1 MNAGRWRWVCFLGVF
16 SLIIAATG
24 CKPNI
29 GTVHEPDQIRVISP
43 DPQFGTATSNNIKQ
57 VSIEVLTAPIPGL
70 LGGQGSRHPVI
81 GERIMLRT
89 IDPEC
94 GLKAL
99 IAEGTTDSGG
109 RLNFEVQ
116 LGTRFGD
123 QYIEAICASRP
134 TVKKRMRFVS
144 GVKIS
149 NNRQEVVAGLPIP
162 NPFRVTLVNADSEP
176 LVGVPIYFSLIIQ
189 PGKGAQLSHS
199 LCLTDENGAAEVEL
213 KTVPSITGVYKVSA
227 EIVDPKNGHAAR
239 PIQLEADAIHVTSLV
254 IGVLGGLAIF
264 IFGMTLMSD
273 GLQQAAGNRLKRV
286 LAFITGNR
294 VRAIF
299 AGAAVAGLIQSSS
312 ATTVMTVG
320 FVNAGLL
327 TLKQAIGVI
336 FGANIGTTA
345 TGQMISFNLGNMALP
360 ALTLGMLL
368 LFILEKPTGRGV
380 ARLVFG
386 FGLLF
391 YGMGMMS
398 SQLRSVS
405 DFPSFI
411 NFFQAIDCRPLTPNS
426 PMELKMVLQAI
437 GIGMLSTMMVQSSAA
452 TIGLAI
458 ALANSGLLNFWT
470 AVPIVLGDNIGTT
483 LTAIL
488 ASLSG
493 NRTAHQTALA
503 HSLFNVLGTSIVVA
517 LLYVPY
523 QGVPCFYYAVDF
535 VTKGDV
541 FSGENVG
548 RHIAAAHSLF
558 NILAVVIFTP
568 FIGILVW
575 VCSKLIPQRGAFM
588 QQGPISLDRS
598 WLATPSLALD
608 GAVRATATMAEKA
621 YWVASE
627 ALLSYCGKKHGQFDE
642 IKRVESETDDMQRQ
656 IMDYLMQLTR
666 RRLSMAQTLAIPT
679 LMHCISDA
687 ERIADIGVLIA
698 ELIPQDTNIP
708 PLTEAA
714 QKELDEIINRTG
726 LLAECVMNGL
736 HGTGKHAVEDA
747 IRYEGQVRILFKQ
760 AEQGH
765 ISRLQSGECNIER
778 GIVYVELLALI
789 ESIVRH
795 LGNIATRTATV
806 TNDLN

>member
-1 MNAGRWRWVCFLGVF
+1 MKIGRWCRFHFLGIT
-16 SLIIAATG
+16 LLLAMACG
-24 CKPNI
+24 CNPGKVA
-29 GTVHEPDQIRVISP
+29 VHEPEQIRIISP
-43 DPQFGTATSNNIKQ
+43 DPQFGTADTNDIKE

-70 LGGQGSRHPVI
+70 LGGRGTRHPVVN
-81 GERIMLRT
+81 ERILLRA

-94 GLKAL
+94 GLKVFVN
-99 IAEGTTDSGG
+99 EGRTDSGG
-109 RLNFEVQ
+109 RLNFKVA
-116 LGTRFGD
+116 LGAHFGD
-123 QYIEAICASRP
+123 QYLETSCASRP
-134 TVKKRMRFVS
+134 SVKKRLRFVS
-144 GVKIS
+144 GVKVT
-149 NNRQEVVAGLPIP
+149 NDKQEVVAGEPIP
-162 NPFRVTLVNADSEP
+162 NPFRLTLFDESLQP
-176 LVGVPIYFSLIIQ
+176 LEGVPVYFTLIIQ

-199 LCLTDENGAAEVEL
+199 LCLTDVNGAAEVEL
-213 KTVPSITGVYKVSA
+213 KTVAGVTGVYKVSA
-227 EIVDPKNGHAAR
+227 EIVDPHNGLAAR
-239 PIQLEADAIHVTSLV
+239 PIQLEADAMHVTSLI

-294 VRAIF
+294 IRAIF
-299 AGAAVAGLIQSSS
+299 AGAAVAGLIQSSG

-360 ALTLGMLL
+360 ALTIGMLL
-368 LFILEKPTGRGV
+368 LFILRKPSGRGV

-398 SQLRSVS
+398 TQLKSVS

-411 NFFQAIDCRPLTPNS
+411 NFFQAIDCQPITAGAS
-426 PMELKMVLQAI
+426 MELKKVLQAI
-437 GIGMLSTMMVQSSAA
+437 GIGMLSTIMVQSSAA

-493 NRTAHQTALA
+493 NRIARQTALA
-503 HSLFNVLGTSIVVA
+503 HSLFNIFGTIIVVT

-523 QGVPCFYYAVDF
+523 QGVTCFYYAVDF

-558 NILAVVIFTP
+558 NIFAVLIFTP
-568 FIGILVW
+568 FIGVLVW
-575 VCSKLIPQRGAFM
+575 LCSKIIPAHGSAP
-588 QQGPISLDRS
+588 QGTLSSLDRS

-608 GAVRATATMAEKA
+608 SAVRATAVMAEKA

-627 ALLSYCGKKHGQFDE
+627 ALECYRGKKHVELDE
-642 IKRVESETDDMQRQ
+642 IKRVEGDTDEMQRQ

-666 RRLSMAQTLAIPT
+666 RRLSMAQTIAIPT

-698 ELIPQDTNIP
+698 ELIPQSQKIQ
-708 PLTEAA
+708 PLTDAA
-714 QKELDEIINRTG
+714 QKELNEIVTRTG
-726 LLAECVMNGL
+726 KLAECVLHGL

-778 GIVYVELLALI
+778 GIVYVEVLALI

-795 LGNIATRTATV
+795 LGNIATRTSTV